1 MYHFTYM
8 TVDESSEK
16 YYVGRHSTNDLFDD
30 YKGSGKWVRAYPKDK
45 RSNLTTYVL
54 EFFNDEIGLKNGE
67 QKLLNEYFQKPLC
80 MNFNDK
86 SEGFATGAN
95 NPTNLLTEEQ
105 KRIRSEKHWTKTEEG
120 SRWVSENN
128 PSRRDDVKIKRA
140 ESQVGLWQNEE
151 YRNHRSG
158 DNHWTNLDTE
168 SARFFRDKMS
178 SGLNPSKT
186 EEVKEKIRQK
196 SFKQVESGNFV
207 LRDKEIQKLAANNL
221 RERYKSRRSDGLSSF
236 TEDHIKNLSGPREV
250 VKCPHCD
257 KDGGINVMKRW
268 HFDKCKFK
276 SQ

>member
-16 YYVGRHSTNDLFDD
+16 YYVGRHSTNDLFDG

-54 EFFNDEIGLKNGE
+54 EFFDDEMGLKNGE

-80 MNFNDK
+80 MNFNNR

-95 NPTNLLTEEQ
+95 NPTNLLTEVQ

-120 SRWVSENN
+120 SKWISENN
-128 PSRRDDVKIKRA
+128 PSRKDEVKAKRA
-140 ESQVGLWQNEE
+140 ESQVALWQNEE

-158 DNHWTNLDTE
+158 DNHWTTQETE
-168 SARFFRDKMS
+168 SGKVFRDKMS
-178 SGLNPSKT
+178 SELNPSKT

-196 SFKQVESGNFV
+196 SLVQVESGNFV
-207 LRDKEIQKLAANNL
+207 LRNPEVQAKATDSIRKKYA
-221 RERYKSRRSDGLSSF
+221 ERRALGLPAQP
-236 TEDHIKNLSGPREV
+236 K
-250 VKCPHCD
+250 VKCPHCN
-257 KDGGINVMKRW
+257 KEGGNNAMKYW
-268 HFDKCKFK
+268 HFDRCKFK
-276 SQ
+276 S